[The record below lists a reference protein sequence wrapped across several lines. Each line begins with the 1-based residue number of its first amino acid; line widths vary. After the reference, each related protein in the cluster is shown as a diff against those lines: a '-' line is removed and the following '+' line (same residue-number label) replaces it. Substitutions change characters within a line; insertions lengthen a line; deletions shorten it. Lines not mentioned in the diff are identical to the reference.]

1 MRGDLFFPT
10 HSNGTKGIA
19 TLLGLS
25 SGDQYSDHA
34 RKKSEEAITE
44 KLSSLSRGFII
55 NTMFRSLEHNSHS
68 NQITSTFLN
77 LVQKYAIFSEK
88 YYVLLWCI
96 SVILSSCLQ
105 DWTLIQQRVFVN
117 DNHQNLSKQCF
128 QLQIISFRWSLK
140 RLSTLI
146 LESDTWFALNL
157 LRYALILIK
166 YSLNLNK

>member
-19 TLLGLS
+19 TILGLG
-25 SGDQYSDHA
+25 SGDQCSDHA
-34 RKKSEEAITE
+34 RKKIRGSNCLKAG
-44 KLSSLSRGFII
+44 SLSRGFII
-55 NTMFRSLEHNSHS
+55 NTIFRSLEHNFYS
-68 NQITSTFLN
+68 NQITSTSLN
-77 LVQKYAIFSEK
+77 VIQKYSIMPEK

-105 DWTLIQQRVFVN
+105 DWTLLQQRVFVN
-117 DNHQNLSKQCF
+117 YNHQNLSKQCF

-157 LRYALILIK
+157 LRYALILI
-166 YSLNLNK
+166 SIP